1 MSIDLKA
8 IAQAEDQVDPKA
20 DQVDPKADQVVV
32 KVGQVVVKV
41 DQVVVKVDQGWEVD
55 LVAVDQEVLVV
66 LVQAVTKAVVP
77 VLPVVALA

>member
-1 MSIDLKA
+1 MDPKA
-8 IAQAEDQVDPKA
+8 DQVAVKA

-32 KVGQVVVKV
+32 KGGQV
-41 DQVVVKVDQGWEVD
+41 WEVD
-55 LVAVDQEVLVV
+55 LVAVDQRDLVV